1 MKYRIIQI
9 KQWIC
14 DLFAP
19 KQKWLTKKIP
29 RHWSDKPELI
39 RDILFECLVHYI
51 EEEKA
56 FDNLD
61 WDWSD
66 EVEAGHIS
74 QKEAD
79 ATNKAREELEWAYV
93 YIKSDRPDKKAYE
106 NDLLEKAF
114 EWAYVYIK
122 SDRPDKKA
130 YENDLHDK
138 AFEGVDFFDT
148 IPKKHEAILDES
160 VKIENYISEHDQKAL
175 NIIIKH
181 YERLWV

>member
-1 MKYRIIQI
+1 MKYRILQI

-29 RHWSDKPELI
+29 RCWSDKPELI
-39 RDILFECLVHYI
+39 RDILFECLVNYI

-79 ATNKAREELEWAYV
+79 ANNKAREELEWAYI
-93 YIKSDRPDKKAYE
+93 YIKCDRPRKKAYE
-106 NDLLEKAF
+106 NDLL
-114 EWAYVYIK
+114 
-122 SDRPDKKA
+122 
-130 YENDLHDK
+130 DK
-138 AFEGVDFFDT
+138 AFEGVDLRFDT
-148 IPKKHEAILDES
+148 IPKQQEAILDES
-160 VKIENYISEHDQKAL
+160 IKTENYMREHDQKAL

>member
-1 MKYRIIQI
+1 MKYRIFQI

-39 RDILFECLVHYI
+39 RDILFECLVNFI

-56 FDNLD
+56 FDNLG

-74 QKEAD
+74 QEQAD
-79 ATNKAREELEWAYV
+79 ATNKAREELEWAYN
-93 YIKSDRPDKKAYE
+93 YIKCDRPRKKVYE
-106 NDLLEKAF
+106 NDLL
-114 EWAYVYIK
+114 
-122 SDRPDKKA
+122 
-130 YENDLHDK
+130 DK

-148 IPKKHEAILDES
+148 IPKQQGAILDKS
-160 VKIENYISEHDQKAL
+160 IKIENYISEHDQKAL